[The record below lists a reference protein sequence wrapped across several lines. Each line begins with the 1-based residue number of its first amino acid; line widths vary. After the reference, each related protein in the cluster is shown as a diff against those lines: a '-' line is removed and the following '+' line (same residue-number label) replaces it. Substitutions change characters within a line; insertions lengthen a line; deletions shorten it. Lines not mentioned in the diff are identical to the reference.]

1 MPTTSSHQK
10 PMAPVCLILKA
21 RPLMWKR
28 PKNRFE
34 VSANSWKRS
43 GDCAMIVSDVVCPF
57 CGCLCDD
64 LELEV
69 EGDRVVR
76 VQNGCSLAEA
86 TFIHDTRLPAPIRRT
101 ESGWENISY

>member
-1 MPTTSSHQK
+1 
-10 PMAPVCLILKA
+10 
-21 RPLMWKR
+21 
-28 PKNRFE
+28 
-34 VSANSWKRS
+34 
-43 GDCAMIVSDVVCPF
+43 MIVSDVVCPF

-86 TFIHDTRLPAPIRRT
+86 TFMHDTRLPTPIRRT
-101 ESGWENISY
+101 KSGWEDISYDEAIKETAAILKEADRPLLYGWSSTHGEAQSVACILPS